1 MRVTKSLRTL
11 PCLFSKVKLVSSSVC
26 IISLISDIHWEKIGL
41 LIRVTCPEC
50 LVYMWYI
57 CPPAFPFSL
66 DISSRPNP
74 VGPSGRNIFSAFPPI
89 YSTRHH
95 NQHLFLA
102 LSADS
107 TDLSQYFHVYCL
119 SWWHNGFSES
129 QTSKYFYVGNV

>member
-57 CPPAFPFSL
+57 CPPASPFSL

-74 VGPSGRNIFSAFPPI
+74 VGPSGRDIFQLFHRYIQPGITTNTFSWLYLPIQLIYPNIFMFTAFLGGI
-89 YSTRHH
+89 MVFQNHKQASI
-95 NQHLFLA
+95 
-102 LSADS
+102 SM
-107 TDLSQYFHVYCL
+107 
-119 SWWHNGFSES
+119 
-129 QTSKYFYVGNV
+129 